1 MTQVALL
8 DDVKVALRVTTDLLD
23 TEVQGL
29 IDAALADMSR
39 VGIREDLLDE
49 DEPAPLVK
57 MAVCLYCKAHF
68 GYDNDEASRF
78 SESYRQLVAD
88 MLNSPTSYGPL
99 PVDASEDS
107 EEEDE

>member
-1 MTQVALL
+1 MALL
-8 DDVKVALRVTTDLLD
+8 DDVKVMLRVTSTLTDSD
-23 TEVQGL
+23 VQTC
-29 IDAALADMSR
+29 IDAAFADMAR
-39 VGIREDLLDE
+39 VGVRSDLLDE

-57 MAVCLYCKAHF
+57 MAVVLYCKAHY
-68 GYDNDEASRF
+68 GYDNDEAPRF
-78 SESYRQLVAD
+78 SESYRQTVLD